1 MLEVVP
7 SFDVALFE
15 CVVFGT
21 LGVWFWHFS
30 DAGRGVCVA
39 SLCRHSFGLPLFLLE
54 TNGRKS
60 AGKGLCHL
68 NMRFLFVTDQKEKGF
83 ISIEFCLTDQMI
95 ADYMTK
101 PLQWKEIQEILRRNN
116 EFAGHKQFI
125 MYCYISTVAD

>member
-21 LGVWFWHFS
+21 LGVWFWHSS

-60 AGKGLCHL
+60 AGNGLHHL
-68 NMRFLFVTDQKEKGF
+68 NIRFFFVTDQKEKGF
-83 ISIEFCLTDQMI
+83 ISIEFCLTNQMI
-95 ADYMTK
+95 ADYKTK
-101 PLQWKEIQEILRRNN
+101 PLHGKK
-116 EFAGHKQFI
+116 FKKF
-125 MYCYISTVAD
+125 